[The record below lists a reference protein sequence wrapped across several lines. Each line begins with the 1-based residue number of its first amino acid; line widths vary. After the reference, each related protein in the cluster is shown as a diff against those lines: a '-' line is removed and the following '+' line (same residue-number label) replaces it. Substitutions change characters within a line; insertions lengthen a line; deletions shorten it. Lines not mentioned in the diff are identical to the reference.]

1 MLDREDLTVLVRLV
15 RHAKGNAE
23 RRLERRQYLG
33 KVNPGADPGRTKAN
47 KLARLQAKLKDL
59 QSHAQ

>member
-15 RHAKGNAE
+15 RRAKVNAE

-33 KVNPGADPGRTKAN
+33 KVTPGADPGRTKAN